1 MSGKQNNNNNI
12 ANQNI
17 NILAGNKVDNKSDES
32 FINPLF
38 PNQVMKKVNGKM
50 MIIAY
55 RMTKT
60 KQKIPNKKSN

>member
-1 MSGKQNNNNNI
+1 MSGKQNNNTNTNNNI
-12 ANQNI
+12 AN
-17 NILAGNKVDNKSDES
+17 KSDET

-38 PNQVMKKVNGKM
+38 PNQVLKKVNGKM
-50 MIIAY
+50 MVVAY

>member
-12 ANQNI
+12 A
-17 NILAGNKVDNKSDES
+17 NKSDES

-60 KQKIPNKKSN
+60 KQKMPNKKSN

>member
-1 MSGKQNNNNNI
+1 MSGKQNNNNNNI
-12 ANQNI
+12 A
-17 NILAGNKVDNKSDES
+17 NKSDES

>member
-12 ANQNI
+12 AN
-17 NILAGNKVDNKSDES
+17 KSDET

-55 RMTKT
+55 RMIKT

>member
-12 ANQNI
+12 ANNYKLI
-17 NILAGNKVDNKSDES
+17 AGNKVDNKSDET

-38 PNQVMKKVNGKM
+38 PNQVLKKVNGKM
-50 MIIAY
+50 MVVAY

-60 KQKIPNKKSN
+60 KQKISNKKSN

>member
-1 MSGKQNNNNNI
+1 MSGKQNNNTNT
-12 ANQNI
+12 
-17 NILAGNKVDNKSDES
+17 NKSDET

>member
-1 MSGKQNNNNNI
+1 MSGKQNNNTNTNDYEII
-12 ANQNI
+12 A
-17 NILAGNKVDNKSDES
+17 GKSDES

-60 KQKIPNKKSN
+60 KQKISNKKSN